1 MTKRVLPMRVRARKR
16 YWLANGAA
24 ALILAVPTCGI
35 ALLIFPFTYMLDK
48 RLAKAAYQRE
58 ELDLPPAWYD
68 GFSKW
73 EFEKVNGKNDQ
84 ANPTIREKIV
94 TLDKAN

>member
-1 MTKRVLPMRVRARKR
+1 MRIRTRKR

-24 ALILAVPTCGI
+24 LLVLAVPTYGI
-35 ALLIFPFTYMLDK
+35 ALLLFPFIWMLDK
-48 RLAKAAYQRE
+48 SLAMAAYKRE

-73 EFEKVNGKNDQ
+73 EFELID
-84 ANPTIREKIV
+84 
-94 TLDKAN
+94 